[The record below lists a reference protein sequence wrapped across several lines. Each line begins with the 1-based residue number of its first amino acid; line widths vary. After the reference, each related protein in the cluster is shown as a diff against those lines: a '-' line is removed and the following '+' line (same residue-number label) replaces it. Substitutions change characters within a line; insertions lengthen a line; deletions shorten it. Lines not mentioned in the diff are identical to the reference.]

1 LTVSN
6 VYYLRVNQAVQPD
19 TKNSTANNDVSLVK
33 LGCELHGPEDQM
45 VINQSQ
51 VIFWENLK
59 ADGQVAKAVAQFQK
73 QNPNGQDC
81 STQNSGSTTQSATTP
96 TTPATTSNKKQ

>member
-1 LTVSN
+1 
-6 VYYLRVNQAVQPD
+6 
-19 TKNSTANNDVSLVK
+19 
-33 LGCELHGPEDQM
+33 M